1 MWHLRYETDEHV
13 YETETESRRQ
23 TQWVVAKKEE
33 VVWRDGVEGGVSRR
47 KLLHENF
54 HPRVVLEIHRRVAV
68 TTCLQFSLLN
78 L

>member
-33 VVWRDGVEGGVSRR
+33 VVWRDGVEVGVSRR
-47 KLLHENF
+47 KLLHIEWINNM
-54 HPRVVLEIHRRVAV
+54 VLLYSAETHIQ
-68 TTCLQFSLLN
+68 LMW
-78 L
+78 

>member
-47 KLLHENF
+47 KLLHIEWINNRVLLYSAEN
-54 HPRVVLEIHRRVAV
+54 HIQLMW
-68 TTCLQFSLLN
+68 
-78 L
+78 